1 MELAVI
7 VLESFND
14 VVKVVDALWVF
25 VGAID
30 LLDDEDPVLV
40 LEDVDVEVSVCE

>member
-1 MELAVI
+1 
-7 VLESFND
+7 
-14 VVKVVDALWVF
+14 VDAVWVF

-30 LLDDEDPVLV
+30 LLDEEDPVLV